1 MLVRTLMSVLTGL
14 AVWAFARA
22 MGLELAAEW
31 GVSAFVLNYIPFIGP
46 LVATLFPTIF
56 AVLQFGT
63 WVVALTVFAALRVIQ
78 FLGGSYME
86 PRLTGARLAVSPFMV
101 LAAVFFGSFLWCIPS
116 AFIGVQALIAVLT
129 LYEEFPQ
136 TRWIA
141 ALLSGRDTEAGDP

>member
-1 MLVRTLMSVLTGL
+1 MPIGTERTVPAPVPARFTTTGKI
-14 AVWAFARA
+14 F
-22 MGLELAAEW
+22 
-31 GVSAFVLNYIPFIGP
+31 FVK
-46 LVATLFPTIF
+46 
-56 AVLQFGT
+56 
-63 WVVALTVFAALRVIQ
+63 VALTVFAALRVIQ